1 MIDMWAT
8 LTLSVVLL
16 LIGVYLRDRQMIRWA
31 ITIIV
36 IAILVSSNLLTN
48 VEATLDLT
56 ALLK

>member
-1 MIDMWAT
+1 LIDMWAT

>member
-1 MIDMWAT
+1 MWAT